1 MKKLTK
7 EQAKDIWKNHK
18 KEILIG
24 GAVLVGGTA
33 VCIFTGKSINKQYKH
48 YKDVVRDL
56 KALSNTKYT
65 KLDIPKNV
73 ALMGISEISSK
84 NFDEYA
90 DIWLDMTSLRDLGDF
105 GKSLIDAYGWDP
117 DSTITGVV
125 STGFVCGD

>member
-33 VCIFTGKSINKQYKH
+33 VCIFTGRRINKH
-48 YKDVVRDL
+48 YKEVL
-56 KALSNTKYT
+56 KNLEMLSDNKYT

-117 DSTITGVV
+117 DYTITGVV

>member
-33 VCIFTGKSINKQYKH
+33 ICIFTGRRINKH
-48 YKDVVRDL
+48 YKEVL
-56 KALSNTKYT
+56 KNLEMLSDNKYT

-73 ALMGISEISSK
+73 ALMGISEISSR

-105 GKSLIDAYGWDP
+105 GKSLIDTYGWDP

>member
-33 VCIFTGKSINKQYKH
+33 ICIFTGRRINKH
-48 YKDVVRDL
+48 YKEVL
-56 KALSNTKYT
+56 KNLEMLSDNKYT

-117 DSTITGVV
+117 DYTITGVV

>member
-7 EQAKDIWKNHK
+7 EQVKGIWKNHK
-18 KEILIG
+18 KGILIG

-33 VCIFTGKSINKQYKH
+33 ACIFTSKKINKH
-48 YKDVVRDL
+48 YKEVL
-56 KALSNTKYT
+56 KNVETLSNNKYT

-105 GKSLIDAYGWDP
+105 GKSLIDTYGWDP

>member
-7 EQAKDIWKNHK
+7 EQVKDVWKNHK

-33 VCIFTGKSINKQYKH
+33 AYIFTGRMINKH
-48 YKDVVRDL
+48 YKDVVRNL
-56 KALSNTKYT
+56 KALSNNKYT

-73 ALMGISEISSK
+73 ALMGISEISSR

-105 GKSLIDAYGWDP
+105 GKSLIDTYGWDP

>member
-7 EQAKDIWKNHK
+7 EQVKNIWKNHK

-33 VCIFTGKSINKQYKH
+33 ACIFTGKKINKH
-48 YKDVVRDL
+48 YKEVL
-56 KALSNTKYT
+56 KNVETLSNNKYT

-105 GKSLIDAYGWDP
+105 GKSLIDTYGWDP

>member
-7 EQAKDIWKNHK
+7 EQVKDIWKNHK

-33 VCIFTGKSINKQYKH
+33 ACIFTGRMINKH
-48 YKDVVRDL
+48 YKDVIRNL
-56 KALSNTKYT
+56 EALSNNKYT

-73 ALMGISEISSK
+73 ALMGISEISST

-117 DSTITGVV
+117 DSTISGVV